1 MEDETRHSNEL
12 NVTLFDFNTIAFST
26 DNFANLAKLGE
37 GGFGPV
43 YKVKKNIK
51 KSRQIHF

>member
-43 YKVKKNIK
+43 YKVKKK
-51 KSRQIHF
+51 T